1 MRLTKAQKAAR
12 QFEKAIHKYLEQGD
26 TPREAVNKAYK
37 DYPVMKIMQNEI
49 QSNLATT
56 MIKASAGVITL
67 NEARRASRMAW
78 AKDDLTLSERT
89 TKGGEMVQAMTAKAI
104 QDAIK
109 QGKRLKDLS
118 LDIFNGYTVGGV
130 IPTQDIPKCMA
141 ELIAIAK
148 LKKDTD
154 SKLYRLALSKVR
166 NHLKRVNKPGM
177 KAAYKQLVKAID
189 SLDEAKINK
198 AIRVAAYEK
207 TRYFAERI
215 ARTETSRAWNSGV
228 FRRWSEDTDC
238 VAFQWK
244 LSTAHPVTDI
254 CDLYAH
260 ADLYGMGP
268 GIFPKEKVP
277 VLPAHP
283 NCMCRL
289 RPVMTGSE
297 LLQTEHAED
306 RVNKGGTDYLKK
318 ASAETRKKILGVKG
332 ATSFEYGQLTDWRTS
347 ARGYN
352 EEYMTGSI
360 VEGINT
366 LEDKMKYN
374 LAPPSDEFIAK
385 LTKEQNQPYTIGVE
399 KDGEKRFYSDDGKP
413 IWPPNNGGIGH
424 PELILLKKGQE
435 ILTRYGKTK
444 GRYVSPLGTTLEERA
459 MPNSTDLAQYHEYEV
474 IRDIDS
480 VEKST
485 IAPWFG
491 KRGLGI
497 QYRLPCS
504 VETLLQTGKIK
515 EVKT

>member
-67 NEARRASRMAW
+67 NEARRATRMAW

-109 QGKRLKDLS
+109 QGKKLKDLS
-118 LDIFNGYTVGGV
+118 LDIFNGYTAGGV

-141 ELIAIAK
+141 ELVAIAK
-148 LKKDTD
+148 LKKDAD

-166 NHLKRVNKPGM
+166 NHLKRVHKPGM

-189 SLDEAKINK
+189 SLDDAKISK

-215 ARTETSRAWNSGV
+215 ARTETARAWNAGV

-260 ADLYGMGP
+260 ANLYGMGP
-268 GIFPKEKVP
+268 GIFPKDKVP

-289 RPVMTGSE
+289 RPVMTGSD

-306 RVNKGGTDYLKK
+306 MVNKGGTNYLKK
-318 ASAETRKKILGVKG
+318 ASVETRKKILGVKG
-332 ATSFEYGQLTDWRTS
+332 AEAFELGKVKDWRS
-347 ARGYN
+347 IARGFTDEQMATRFKVRDKIQSVYWL
-352 EEYMTGSI
+352 YM
-360 VEGINT
+360 
-366 LEDKMKYN
+366 N
-374 LAPPSDEFIAK
+374 LAAPGEGDILYDINYRKGRHREEIKVAETLHSVLGGDIQLLEELNTPWKKRPDFIWREKLWELKIISSEKAADRAIRKGIKQIAK
-385 LTKEQNQPYTIGVE
+385 NP
-399 KDGEKRFYSDDGKP
+399 
-413 IWPPNNGGIGH
+413 GGI
-424 PELILLKKGQE
+424 ILDLDTDAFDYKVCKSFIIRRLKRSALDKNIDII
-435 ILTRYGKTK
+435 ILRREKLFSILRYK
-444 GRYVSPLGTTLEERA
+444 
-459 MPNSTDLAQYHEYEV
+459 
-474 IRDIDS
+474 
-480 VEKST
+480 
-485 IAPWFG
+485 
-491 KRGLGI
+491 
-497 QYRLPCS
+497 
-504 VETLLQTGKIK
+504 KIK
-515 EVKT
+515 DD

>member
-67 NEARRASRMAW
+67 NEARRATRMAW

-109 QGKRLKDLS
+109 QGKKLKDLS
-118 LDIFNGYTVGGV
+118 LDIFNGYTAGGV

-141 ELIAIAK
+141 ELVAIAK
-148 LKKDTD
+148 LKKDAD

-166 NHLKRVNKPGM
+166 NHLKRVHKPGM

-189 SLDEAKINK
+189 SLDDAKISK

-215 ARTETSRAWNSGV
+215 ARTETARAWNAGV

-260 ADLYGMGP
+260 ANLYGMGP
-268 GIFPKEKVP
+268 GIFPKDKVP

-289 RPVMTGSE
+289 RPVMTGSD

-306 RVNKGGTDYLKK
+306 MVNKGGTDYLKK
-318 ASAETRKKILGVKG
+318 VSAETRKKILGVKG
-332 ATSFEYGQLTDWRTS
+332 SESFEMGKVEDWRGIAHGFTDEHMTTRFKVRHKVQSVYGLYMSS
-347 ARGYN
+347 ATPGEGDILYDVNYRPNKHRDEIKVAGILNSVLGGDITLLEEVNTPGTKRPDYVWRG
-352 EEYMTGSI
+352 
-360 VEGINT
+360 
-366 LEDKMKYN
+366 KMWELKTVSSEK
-374 LAPPSDEFIAK
+374 AADRAIRKGVKQIAK
-385 LTKEQNQPYTIGVE
+385 NP
-399 KDGEKRFYSDDGKP
+399 
-413 IWPPNNGGIGH
+413 GGI
-424 PELILLKKGQE
+424 ILNFGENTFSTKQCKNVIIDRLKRSE
-435 ILTRYGKTK
+435 IKTTIDIIVLKQDKILNIFRYKK
-444 GRYVSPLGTTLEERA
+444 
-459 MPNSTDLAQYHEYEV
+459 Q
-474 IRDIDS
+474 
-480 VEKST
+480 
-485 IAPWFG
+485 
-491 KRGLGI
+491 KR
-497 QYRLPCS
+497 
-504 VETLLQTGKIK
+504 
-515 EVKT
+515 

>member
-1 MRLTKAQKAAR
+1 MRLTKAQKAAL
-12 QFEKAIHKYLEQGD
+12 QFEAAIQEYLKRGN
-26 TPREAVNKAYK
+26 TPQQAVEKAY
-37 DYPVMKIMQNEI
+37 DDFPVMKIMQDEI
-49 QSNLATT
+49 QGNLATT
-56 MIKASAGVITL
+56 MIKASAGAITL
-67 NEARRASRMAW
+67 HEARRATRMAW

-89 TKGGEMVQAMTAKAI
+89 TKGGEMVQDMTAKAI

-215 ARTETSRAWNSGV
+215 ARTETSRAWNAGV
-228 FRRWSEDTDC
+228 FRRWAEDTDC

-268 GIFPKEKVP
+268 GIFPKDKVP

-297 LLQTEHAED
+297 LLQTEHAVD
-306 RVNKGGTDYLKK
+306 RVNKGGTDYLRK
-318 ASAETRKKILGVKG
+318 ASAETRNKILGING
-332 ATSFEYGQLTDWRTS
+332 ALAFADGKVDDWRS
-347 ARGYN
+347 LARGYGK
-352 EEYMTGSI
+352 EYMASKLNVRHKVKSVYGEYMRLATPGVGSI
-360 VEGINT
+360 SYDVNYV
-366 LEDKMKYN
+366 KHK
-374 LAPPSDEFIAK
+374 
-385 LTKEQNQPYTIGVE
+385 
-399 KDGEKRFYSDDGKP
+399 
-413 IWPPNNGGIGH
+413 H
-424 PELILLKKGQE
+424 PEEISVAEILHSVIGGDIKLLEETNTPRKKRPDYIWRGKMWELKTVSNEKAAHHAIRKGLKQITDNPGGLILN
-435 ILTRYGKTK
+435 YGKNTINPK
-444 GRYVSPLGTTLEERA
+444 SCAKTIIDRIRRSAKFDVDVIILKANKILFAFRY
-459 MPNSTDLAQYHEYEV
+459 
-474 IRDIDS
+474 
-480 VEKST
+480 K
-485 IAPWFG
+485 
-491 KRGLGI
+491 KR
-497 QYRLPCS
+497 
-504 VETLLQTGKIK
+504 
-515 EVKT
+515 